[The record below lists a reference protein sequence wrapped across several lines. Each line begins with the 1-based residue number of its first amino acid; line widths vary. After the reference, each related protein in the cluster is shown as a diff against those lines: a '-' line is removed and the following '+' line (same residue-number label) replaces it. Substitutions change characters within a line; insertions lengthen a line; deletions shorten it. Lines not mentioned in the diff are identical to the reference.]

1 MEYRITH
8 RTVYDYTAAVSV
20 SHHAA
25 RLLPMQGAAQ
35 QVSRS
40 SLTITPEPALRK
52 ESRDYF
58 GNAVCSFAIQEI
70 HRRFEVIARSQVSV
84 NVSATPVLALSPMWE
99 QVVAS
104 FRDPVSPA
112 DVAPYEFR
120 MESPCIRL
128 MPEYADYA
136 RASFPSGT
144 PLLTGARD
152 LMCRIHDD
160 FRYDRVATTVATPLE
175 EVWEH
180 RQGVCQDFAHIAIS
194 ALRSL
199 GLPARYV
206 SGYLRTH
213 PAQGRA
219 RLVGA
224 DASHAWFSVYCPLN
238 GWVDF
243 DPTNSLL
250 PADEHITVAVGR
262 DFSDVSPLSGILTG
276 GGEHEVRVSVDVEPL
291 GG

>member
-1 MEYRITH
+1 MDYRITH
-8 RTVYDYTAAVSV
+8 RTIYEYSEAVTV

-25 RLLPMQGAAQ
+25 RLLPMTSATQ

-40 SLTITPEPALRK
+40 SLSVLPQPAVRK

-70 HRRFEVIARSQVSV
+70 HRRFEVVARSNVTV
-84 NVSATPVLALSPMWE
+84 NVTTAPVLALSPPWE
-99 QVVAS
+99 KVVAS

-112 DVAPYEFR
+112 DVAPYEFC
-120 MESPCIRL
+120 MDSPHVRL

-136 RASFPSGT
+136 RTSFPQGA
-144 PLLTGARD
+144 PLLPGACDIMR
-152 LMCRIHDD
+152 RIRSD
-160 FRYDRVATTVATPLE
+160 FCYERVATTVATPIE
-175 EVWEH
+175 EVWE
-180 RQGVCQDFAHIAIS
+180 RRRGVCQDFAHVAIAC
-194 ALRSL
+194 LRSL

-213 PAQGRA
+213 PAPGRP

-224 DASHAWFSVYCPLN
+224 DASHAWFSVFCPVN

-243 DPTNSLL
+243 DPTNAIMPSG
-250 PADEHITVAVGR
+250 EHITIAIGR

-276 GGEHEVRVSVDVEPL
+276 GGEHEVRVSVDVEPM
-291 GG
+291 G